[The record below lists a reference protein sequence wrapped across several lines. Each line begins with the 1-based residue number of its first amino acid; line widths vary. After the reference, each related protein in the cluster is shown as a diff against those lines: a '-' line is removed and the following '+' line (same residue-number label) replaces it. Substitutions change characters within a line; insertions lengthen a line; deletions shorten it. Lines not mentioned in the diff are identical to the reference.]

1 MKIFIVCGA
10 LLWLTLSVF
19 GLVYLVRYENTASEK
34 SEFHPAIYPIEST
47 IKRSTEKFTLLFFS
61 HPKCPCTR
69 ASLNEL
75 SRLIADLNGN
85 LTVYVVFIKPNGVN
99 DDWTNTD
106 LLRKAEEIPNVNVII
121 DENEIETS
129 LFNAVTSGLVLV
141 YDQSG
146 NLRFSG
152 GVTSSRGHEGNNAGR
167 QAIFEIV
174 SKELKENAET
184 EVFGCS
190 LHDKDCKGE
199 IINHGT
205 N

>member
-1 MKIFIVCGA
+1 MKIFLLSGA
-10 LLWLTLSVF
+10 VFWVTLSVF
-19 GLVYLVRYENTASEK
+19 GLVYLVRYENTPSEK
-34 SEFHPAIYPIEST
+34 AESNPKIYPTES
-47 IKRSTEKFTLLFFS
+47 KLERNSVHHTLLFFS

-75 SRLIADLNGN
+75 SRLITDVNGK
-85 LTVYVVFIKPNGVN
+85 LDVYVVFAKPKDAEAN
-99 DDWTNTD
+99 WTDTD
-106 LLRKAEEIPNVNVII
+106 LRWKAEAIPQVKVII
-121 DENEIETS
+121 DENERETK
-129 LFNAVTSGLVLV
+129 LFNAETSGLVLV

-152 GVTSSRGHEGNNAGR
+152 GITSSRGHEGNNPGR

-174 SKELKENAET
+174 TKDLTDNAET

-190 LHDKDCKGE
+190 LHNKECKDE
-199 IINHGT
+199 AINHGK